1 MKKPPIGQLLSLT
14 MLVINNMRWILHMSG
29 WATPLMTEIIQL
41 LFTQR
46 RTSSYLMQKTKT
58 TNCLQMVKSQVN
70 SLETLTLQI

>member
-29 WATPLMTEIIQL
+29 WATPPMTEIIQL